1 MDIVRINESQEI
13 PITKITCHLG
23 GVGAFS
29 QRATVKKCPLR
40 TFVVI
45 ARACQKNVRGVE
57 ICLFKKSY
65 VANI

>member
-13 PITKITCHLG
+13 PITKIACHLG

-45 ARACQKNVRGVE
+45 DRVARACQKNVRGVE
-57 ICLFKKSY
+57 ICLFKKS
-65 VANI
+65 